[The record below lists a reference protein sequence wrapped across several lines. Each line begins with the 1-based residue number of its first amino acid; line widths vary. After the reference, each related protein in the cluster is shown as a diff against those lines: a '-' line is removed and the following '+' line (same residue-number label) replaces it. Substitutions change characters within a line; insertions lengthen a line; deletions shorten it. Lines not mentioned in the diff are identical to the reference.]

1 MDYRSVEQIVTLGN
15 SSTSLF
21 QPNGISSVAINGTAA
36 DTTMLTLGDAAVITL
51 DLGAVFPHGATVLS
65 SRLRVTPVA
74 GVGATFFGLS
84 ADLQCGSSADKAET
98 AATTAWDPCFLGLG
112 SDESPDLTELL
123 SPLISAAAGMS
134 ASGDGCALLLLLHA
148 TSGSTFAQDLYYS
161 TV

>member
-1 MDYRSVEQIVTLGN
+1 M
-15 SSTSLF
+15 
-21 QPNGISSVAINGTAA
+21 
-36 DTTMLTLGDAAVITL
+36 ITL
-51 DLGAVFPHGATVLS
+51 DLGAVFPRGATVLS
-65 SRLRVTPVA
+65 SRLRVTPVT

-84 ADLQCGSSADKAET
+84 ADLQCGSSADKADT
-98 AATTAWDPCFLGLG
+98 AAPTAVAAVFIAANATNSSVTWDVMPCFLGLG